1 MEAFT
6 EEEKKRQAILAGVAG
21 TTGLPER
28 RQISMRI
35 DGRLHELFK
44 ARVSLEGKAM
54 NNVIESL
61 INRYVEGKLND

>member
-21 TTGLPER
+21 GIKMPER

-35 DGRLHELFK
+35 NGRLHELFK
-44 ARVSLEGKAM
+44 ARVSLHGQTMGDVVE
-54 NNVIESL
+54 NL
-61 INRYVEGKLND
+61 INQYVEGKLND